1 MEQEFRGLITELY
14 VSPHHPAG
22 SENLLR
28 AVVELDESNLNHEKL
43 QNLIV
48 LLPTSSELQMVK
60 QYSGEHT
67 ALTLPYEDL
76 YYPAREFV
84 SAGGPLTCSFN
95 NQKSCRIR
103 PGDRPGQRG
112 AVLRHRV
119 PLPAPRAQ
127 GQGLHLQAA
136 LQGPGVHIKTS
147 NMQ

>member
-1 MEQEFRGLITELY
+1 MEQEFRGLSTELY

-67 ALTLPYEDL
+67 ALTLHIVIPM
-76 YYPAREFV
+76 RI
-84 SAGGPLTCSFN
+84 CII
-95 NQKSCRIR
+95 QSCVC
-103 PGDRPGQRG
+103 PGSLVR
-112 AVLRHRV
+112 
-119 PLPAPRAQ
+119 
-127 GQGLHLQAA
+127 
-136 LQGPGVHIKTS
+136 
-147 NMQ
+147 